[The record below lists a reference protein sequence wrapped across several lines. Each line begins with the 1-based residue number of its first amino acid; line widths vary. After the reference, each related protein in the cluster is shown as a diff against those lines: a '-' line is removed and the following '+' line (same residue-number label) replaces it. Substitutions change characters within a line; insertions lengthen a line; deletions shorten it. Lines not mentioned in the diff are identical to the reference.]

1 MNTSAKAKISDL
13 IVILGPT
20 ASGKTRYSIEMA
32 KGFEYQ
38 VEVINADS
46 RQLYKYLDIGTAKV
60 SPKEMDGV
68 SHHLI
73 NVLDP
78 KEEISVGWYQ
88 TEAKRIIA
96 EVKERGNM
104 PMLVGGSM
112 LYLSAITDGLS
123 MAPTPSAELRQKLI
137 DEYDKDQG
145 KSLYK
150 RLRDIDPETASKI
163 HVNNKPRLVR
173 AVEIFEL
180 TNEKKADVVPNSELR
195 PRDRILEYS
204 NIRMVGINVDR
215 VELHKRINER
225 TRIMFEN
232 GWVEEVRELMDKGYG
247 PDDPGMKS
255 CGYREIMEDIR
266 SGNLDEEELIEV
278 MSAKTRQYARRQLTW
293 WRGDERINWI
303 NA

>member
-1 MNTSAKAKISDL
+1 MNTLTKAKISDL

-20 ASGKTRYSIEMA
+20 ASGKTSFSIEMA
-32 KGFEYQ
+32 KGFEHQ

-145 KSLYK
+145 ESLYK
-150 RLRDIDPETASKI
+150 RLRDIDPEAASKI

-180 TNEKKADVVPNSELR
+180 TKMSKKDSVPSSELR

-204 NIRMVGINVDR
+204 N
-215 VELHKRINER
+215 
-225 TRIMFEN
+225 TRI
-232 GWVEEVRELMDKGYG
+232 
-247 PDDPGMKS
+247 
-255 CGYREIMEDIR
+255 
-266 SGNLDEEELIEV
+266 IE
-278 MSAKTRQYARRQLTW
+278 
-293 WRGDERINWI
+293 
-303 NA
+303 